1 LTIKNHLS
9 RGIFNKLKKKEK
21 LIFFSEKSRERAEN
35 QLYKLLAELIHTERK
50 YVQDLE
56 EVRVLGDGIFT
67 CKKRLGGN
75 RGQTMHV
82 KQIKVS

>member
-1 LTIKNHLS
+1 LHTIVCKTF
-9 RGIFNKLKKKEK
+9 FNKLKKKEK

-56 EVRVLGDGIFT
+56 EVRVLCDLIFT

-75 RGQTMHV
+75 GVQFV
-82 KQIKVS
+82 KANQS